1 MARRATA
8 DAGAELPVF
17 TKSQLIAAER
27 WSSRERDMLEAL
39 LTDDGTYT
47 VQQASVIMDEFQNQE
62 AK

>member
-1 MARRATA
+1 
-8 DAGAELPVF
+8 
-17 TKSQLIAAER
+17 
-27 WSSRERDMLEAL
+27 MLEAL